1 MAEPALTSA
10 PLPTVRA
17 GDHWRFAVTGRLGGT
32 RHEESRRV
40 VAVTADR
47 IVCEVESTDTQVA
60 RGRFFYTRQWN
71 LLRRPAPVPAGAS
84 AEEIEAAGDWRWQP
98 HYPQFDFPLLRGKLW
113 RGTARTV
120 NRATDTVNVH
130 RYEAR
135 VLAARSV
142 DTPAGRFAVLP
153 VRYVA
158 DVATEG
164 DEPPRLWRNEETLYY
179 APAANHFVR
188 AEQRVVDPAGQPAR
202 DALHELLAYEPA
214 A

>member
-1 MAEPALTSA
+1 MTEPPLTNA
-10 PLPTVRA
+10 PLPAVRE
-17 GDHWRFAVTGRLGGT
+17 GDRWRFAVTGRLGGT

-40 VAVTADR
+40 IAVTADR
-47 IVCEVESTDTQVA
+47 IVCEVESTDAHAA

-71 LLRRPAPVPAGAS
+71 LLRRPAPVPAGAT

-98 HYPQFDFPLLRGKLW
+98 YYPQYDFPLLPGKLW
-113 RGTARTV
+113 RGVARAS
-120 NRATDTVNVH
+120 NRATGTTNLH

-142 DTPAGRFAVLP
+142 DTPAGRFAALP

-164 DEPPRLWRNEETLYY
+164 DAPARLWRNEETLYY
-179 APAANHFVR
+179 APAVNHFVR

-202 DALHELLAYEPA
+202 DAVHELLAYEPA